1 MINKSIIIVLSI
13 LFSQTINA
21 QELLEI
27 LEKEQPKT
35 INYTASTFMY
45 SRITYGHSVETR
57 KNGTLD
63 VQANSRFWNT
73 PAIRTQSFFVDRMST
88 RFALEYGISN
98 RFMFGVGATTF
109 DGKFD
114 SFLKYKLVRQSDEK
128 SPVTISLF
136 QNASYYSRE
145 LLNDVSNRFSYTSQ
159 ILIAKRINQN
169 LSFQI
174 APTFIN
180 RGIVYDENDTQNH
193 FAVGIGGRYKL
204 GKHVSFASEYYHVI
218 NPIES
223 TTTYGPFSLGVNWEL
238 SDVMLQFMLTNAVN
252 KVEDA
257 FITDTRNNF
266 NFKNPNL
273 NFGFNFTYTI
283 HFKNG
288 LKKLNNK

>member
-204 GKHVSFASEYYHVI
+204 GKHVSFASEYYHIV

-223 TTTYGPFSLGVNWEL
+223 VTTYGPFSLGVNWEL